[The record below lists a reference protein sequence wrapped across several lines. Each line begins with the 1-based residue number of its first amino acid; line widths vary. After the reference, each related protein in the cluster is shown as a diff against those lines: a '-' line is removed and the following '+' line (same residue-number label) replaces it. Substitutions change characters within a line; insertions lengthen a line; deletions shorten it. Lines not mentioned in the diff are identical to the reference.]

1 MPVPW
6 EVLALEHRS
15 NGTQHE
21 LVFKAS
27 VEKIANF
34 LIRVLPTPKNLE
46 ETHRDFPEENV
57 QDGADELIVENS
69 VRTLL

>member
-1 MPVPW
+1 
-6 EVLALEHRS
+6 
-15 NGTQHE
+15 

-34 LIRVLPTPKNLE
+34 LIRVLPTPKNIE
-46 ETHRDFPEENV
+46 ETHRDFLEENV

>member
-27 VEKIANF
+27 LEKIANF
-34 LIRVLPTPKNLE
+34 LIRVLPTPKNIE
-46 ETHRDFPEENV
+46 DNHRDFPEEKV
-57 QDGADELIVENS
+57 QNGDDELIVENS
-69 VRTLL
+69 VRI